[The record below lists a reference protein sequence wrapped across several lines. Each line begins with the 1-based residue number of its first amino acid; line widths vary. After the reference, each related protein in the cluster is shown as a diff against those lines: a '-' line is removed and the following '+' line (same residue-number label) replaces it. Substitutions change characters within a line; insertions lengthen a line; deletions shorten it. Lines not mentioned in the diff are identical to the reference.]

1 MLRFLLQDG
10 LAGYA
15 VSVPDKACWTYVA
28 MYGCKTNPL
37 LWQIYHTQFDVG
49 AIMPAEKT
57 QVLILSRTYKIEGQI
72 DLIPGARLTDY
83 MNNSNKF
90 IAVTNARVLDSE
102 NNEMARAGFID
113 VLVNSIEVIL
123 PSDENV
129 SLED

>member
-1 MLRFLLQDG
+1 
-10 LAGYA
+10 
-15 VSVPDKACWTYVA
+15 
-28 MYGCKTNPL
+28 
-37 LWQIYHTQFDVG
+37 
-49 AIMPAEKT
+49 MPAEKT